1 MDNIADIGLRIAEL
15 VNRLRLLKDRFNVTF
30 VASRTEKQNLNVTF
44 FINEGKARADA
55 LFYSDQTGGLR
66 GASAQNVSSDIG
78 YRTGTFLF
86 HLLLLLVIYSGTPEL
101 TLDNFTEDPARAA
114 DGIYSLLSVNT
125 RESDTGKPASE
136 FTRESIATVLK
147 VDPAGISEAELLR
160 ERLLLSYGEMI
171 YERTRDSFDNWAI
184 KMSELSATL
193 ISGPASPWNS
203 EAVANMV
210 QFIRNLRAS
219 FTSGGGKKRSR
230 HFSKKRTRKIKKK
243 NTRKRRKEAKTNTD
257 SSVWGKNKKL
267 ENFWRKLASQ
277 DKVILVYNNGKIVHH
292 ATPKTQPAKQKKYI
306 ELENNKDIKAIIT
319 AVPSSDT
326 YEALYKRVKGKKPDE
341 IIKNYRKYLTNYGK
355 GDKSWYL

>member
-1 MDNIADIGLRIAEL
+1 MDNIAAIGLRIAEL

-30 VASRTEKQNLNVTF
+30 VASRTEKENLNVTF
-44 FINEGKARADA
+44 FINEEEGGREGARHRRSRSRSRSRSPERTGGEMHNRGGRDRSRSRSRSRDRMRQREGEKEKGKARADA
-55 LFYSDQTGGLR
+55 LFYRDQTGRLL
-66 GASAQNVSSDIG
+66 ASAQDVSSDIG

-160 ERLLLSYGEMI
+160 ERLLLSEGQMI
-171 YERTRDSFDNWAI
+171 YNRTRDSFYNWAI
-184 KMSELSATL
+184 KMSELSAKLESLPDTPWDSEVVTKMNAFIQEL
-193 ISGPASPWNS
+193 I
-203 EAVANMV
+203 
-210 QFIRNLRAS
+210 RY
-219 FTSGGGKKRSR
+219 FTYGGGKKRSR

-257 SSVWGKNKKL
+257 SSVWG
-267 ENFWRKLASQ
+267 
-277 DKVILVYNNGKIVHH
+277 
-292 ATPKTQPAKQKKYI
+292 
-306 ELENNKDIKAIIT
+306 
-319 AVPSSDT
+319 
-326 YEALYKRVKGKKPDE
+326 
-341 IIKNYRKYLTNYGK
+341 
-355 GDKSWYL
+355 